1 MPNCVAC
8 LEAAVLWFPGR
19 TTYTKDKQAIVH
31 PPVVSCATILGR
43 NSSKCALCQVNQHSC
58 EPLPSTYVA
67 CLRRLIDL
75 QKEKTWGYDETS
87 RLEYEEDEEVIEARA
102 AGQVALVEIKQG
114 SRSSQA
120 RLAELKAAMEVE
132 RETADREAA
141 ARLLALEQHKV
152 AIDMAN
158 SLRVLAEIQLR
169 RLPAKTS
176 REGLELPDRVHSGE
190 VHSGLLPPEIDPPED
205 EDNVVFLTAKKA
217 RARLRSETDAPAT
230 PPVKR

>member
-1 MPNCVAC
+1 MNQSPARTTLLFISAPSDLEDLSSFLISTPTAHFVSPLSSKLRASPDLSAPQLLTLSVVINDISTFCLCAPVFVVFFRPFSPVALSLRRVDFAHPMPNCVAC

-87 RLEYEEDEEVIEARA
+87 RLEYEEDE
-102 AGQVALVEIKQG
+102 
-114 SRSSQA
+114 
-120 RLAELKAAMEVE
+120 
-132 RETADREAA
+132 
-141 ARLLALEQHKV
+141 
-152 AIDMAN
+152 
-158 SLRVLAEIQLR
+158 
-169 RLPAKTS
+169 
-176 REGLELPDRVHSGE
+176 
-190 VHSGLLPPEIDPPED
+190 
-205 EDNVVFLTAKKA
+205 
-217 RARLRSETDAPAT
+217 
-230 PPVKR
+230 